1 MSDKQMEKLPERGAT
16 GVGRKTQVR
25 TVVSGVVADVR
36 RLVGRLRER
45 RRRTRGGARHPP
57 ARRGPSRSGAIRR
70 GGRPFISA
78 GWRRAMSVDDD
89 DPELSAIP
97 ERLARGLTERERDV
111 YRLLV
116 RGHANRSIA
125 DALSPHSREVG
136 VAVTSI
142 FRQARELGP
151 SDPETPE

>member
-1 MSDKQMEKLPERGAT
+1 
-16 GVGRKTQVR
+16 
-25 TVVSGVVADVR
+25 
-36 RLVGRLRER
+36 
-45 RRRTRGGARHPP
+45 
-57 ARRGPSRSGAIRR
+57 
-70 GGRPFISA
+70 
-78 GWRRAMSVDDD
+78 MSVDDD

-97 ERLARGLTERERDV
+97 ERLARALTERERDV

-125 DALSPHSREVG
+125 DALSLHSREVG

-142 FRQARELGP
+142 LRQARELGP